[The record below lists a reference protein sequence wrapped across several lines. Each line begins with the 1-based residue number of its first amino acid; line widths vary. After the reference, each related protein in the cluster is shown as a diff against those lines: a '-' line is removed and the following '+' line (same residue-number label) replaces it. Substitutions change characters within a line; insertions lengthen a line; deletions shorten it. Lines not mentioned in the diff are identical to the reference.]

1 MTLRTFAV
9 MGTVALLGAAAFG
22 QQYGNL
28 TWLENITPTGVS
40 NNGVVCGSGP
50 GRSTQ
55 STRALV
61 WEENAGLVELPF
73 ADTGTLCTTNFAH
86 AISSDGKVVVGGYAP
101 PCGGRALWLKTSTGW
116 TILSFPRFPGS
127 GVDGTSSLR
136 DIAKVGDDYYFV
148 GAGTGPSYVALY
160 RLSGSQIER
169 LFLIDEYQFRDG
181 GGGYPAG
188 LSDMIVFNR
197 RVSSVEFRGFSGN
210 VITQRQF
217 PTSVVDISTSG
228 VVLGR
233 TWYARTI
240 DAPYY
245 DLPIPVGA
253 SRIEA
258 ADITEDGNVIVG
270 RAIFSDNTTRG
281 VIWTW
286 DSSIQTY
293 VPYYLS
299 ANIKS
304 VTAISA
310 DGTYIVGRAV
320 NPQGVEE
327 GYRMGR
333 VCPADVNGDNVV
345 DDADLLEVLFS
356 FGQSCGG

>member
-28 TWLENITPTGVS
+28 TWLGNITPTGVS
-40 NNGVVCGSGP
+40 NNGVVCGRGP
-50 GRSTQ
+50 GISTQ
-55 STRALV
+55 SSRAFV

-73 ADTGTLCTTNFAH
+73 GTGGTCMFNFAL
-86 AISSDGKVVVGGYAP
+86 AISSDGKVVVGGDGP
-101 PCGGRALWLKTSTGW
+101 SCGPDGWRALWLKTSTGW
-116 TILSFPRFPGS
+116 TILSFPGS
-127 GVDGTSSLR
+127 YEVDSTGSIN

-148 GAGTGPSYVALY
+148 GANSDPPYIALY

-169 LFLIDEYQFRDG
+169 LFVFQFQS
-181 GGGYPAG
+181 GGYPGG
-188 LSDMIVFNR
+188 LSDMIVFNKNG
-197 RVSSVEFRGFSGN
+197 SSFEFRGFSGN

-217 PTSVVDISTSG
+217 PTDVVDISTSS
-228 VVLGR
+228 VVFGK

-245 DLPIPVGA
+245 NLPIPVGA

-270 RAIFSDNTTRG
+270 KAIFSDNTTRG

-286 DSSIQTY
+286 DSSTQTY
-293 VPYYLS
+293 VPYYLP

-304 VTAISA
+304 VSAISA

-327 GYRMGR
+327 GYRMGSV

-345 DDADLLEVLFS
+345 DEADLLEVLFS

>member
-28 TWLENITPTGVS
+28 TWLGNITPTGVS

-55 STRALV
+55 STRAFV

-73 ADTGTLCTTNFAH
+73 PTGGRSCVANVAE
-86 AISSDGKVVVGGYAP
+86 AISSDGKAVIGYDVP
-101 PCGGRALWLKTSTGW
+101 GCGSDEWKALWLKTSTGW
-116 TILSFPRFPGS
+116 TILSFP
-127 GVDGTSSLR
+127 TSSEDSAGLVK
-136 DIAKVGDDYYFV
+136 DIAKVGDDYYIV
-148 GAGTGPSYVALY
+148 GCSSIPDSVYVALY

-169 LFLIDEYQFRDG
+169 VFLFKVSAYR
-181 GGGYPAG
+181 AG
-188 LSDMIVFNR
+188 LSDMIVFNEKGY
-197 RVSSVEFRGFSGN
+197 SFEFRDFSGN

-217 PTSVVDISTSG
+217 PTYVVDISTSG
-228 VVLGR
+228 VVFGQ

-293 VPYYLS
+293 VPYYLP

-304 VTAISA
+304 VSAISA

-327 GYRMGR
+327 GYRMDR
-333 VCPADVNGDNVV
+333 VVCPADVNGDKVV
-345 DDADLLEVLFS
+345 DDADLLQVLFS

>member
-1 MTLRTFAV
+1 
-9 MGTVALLGAAAFG
+9 
-22 QQYGNL
+22 
-28 TWLENITPTGVS
+28 
-40 NNGVVCGSGP
+40 
-50 GRSTQ
+50 
-55 STRALV
+55 
-61 WEENAGLVELPF
+61 VELPF
-73 ADTGTLCTTNFAH
+73 PTGGTCIANGAEG
-86 AISSDGKVVVGGYAP
+86 ISPDGKAVVGYDVPG
-101 PCGGRALWLKTSTGW
+101 CGSDAWYALWIKTSTGW
-116 TILSFPRFPGS
+116 TILDFPIVR
-127 GVDGTSSLR
+127 GVEGAQPIR
-136 DIAKVGDDYYFV
+136 DIAKVGDDYYCV
-148 GAGTGPSYVALY
+148 GASSSPPYVALY
-160 RLSGSQIER
+160 RISRSQIER
-169 LFLIDEYQFRDG
+169 LFLFQFQSG
-181 GGGYPAG
+181 GTPAG
-188 LSDMIVFNR
+188 LSDMIVFNTNG
-197 RVSSVEFRGFSGN
+197 SSLEFRDFSGN

-217 PTSVVDISTSG
+217 QFPTGVVDISTSG